1 MSILRLS
8 PVGLLSHQQ
17 WPHFC
22 DEKDAAGNAYEIV
35 GRHVGLHQTPSGC
48 RVGGGS
54 NASVG
59 F

>member
-35 GRHVGLHQTPSGC
+35 GRHVGLHLSLIHI
-48 RVGGGS
+48 
-54 NASVG
+54 
-59 F
+59 